1 MGSLGD
7 LKHVSPSSLGT
18 FVRCSEQWRRRY
30 INREV
35 IPPGI
40 AMHRGKG
47 VHKAVELNNRQKRDS
62 WEDLPLDILQDAAR
76 DGVINNV
83 RKESL
88 LIPPGEARGFQDIVA
103 SGVDA
108 AVRLTKVY
116 RECVA
121 PSIQPVLVEEKVTM
135 DIGLEVPLLG
145 YLDCFTAAG
154 VVNDTKT
161 SGKSKTQAEIDTS
174 SQLTAYAGMTQN
186 RMGVWPLVQLDV
198 LVDTKAG
205 KHQRLNSIR
214 GPRDFEI
221 MVSRISLML
230 QQIKTGLFPPC
241 DPGSWACSPKW
252 CGYYPTCRYAM
263 GAG

>member
-1 MGSLGD
+1 MNTLGD

-18 FVRCSEQWRRRY
+18 HTRCAEQWRRRY
-30 INREV
+30 INKEV

-40 AMHRGKG
+40 AMHRGTG
-47 VHKAVELNNRQKRDS
+47 VHKAVELNNRQKVDS
-62 WEDLPLDILQDAAR
+62 WTDLPLDVLEDAAR

-83 RKESL
+83 RKQSL
-88 LIPPGEARGFQDIVA
+88 LIPPGDGRSFQAIMGE
-103 SGVDA
+103 GVDA
-108 AVRLTKVY
+108 AVKLVKVY
-116 RECVA
+116 KECAA

-135 DIGLEVPLLG
+135 DIGLDVPLLG

-161 SGKSKTQAEIDTS
+161 SGKSKSQAEIDTS
-174 SQLTAYAGMTQN
+174 SQLTAYAGMTHQ
-186 RMGVWPLVQLDV
+186 RMGVWPLVQIDV
-198 LVDTKAG
+198 LVNLKVA

-221 MVSRISLML
+221 MVSRIDLML
-230 QQIKTGLFPPC
+230 KQIKTGLFPPC

-252 CGYYPTCRYAM
+252 CGYYPTCKYAL
-263 GAG
+263 GAK